1 MNSPIVLDAMI
12 LIYLAR
18 VEKLDWLGLI
28 KPQPVFI
35 GRKCAGEARYFLCG
49 KERVLIDLAPLEQQG
64 ILQLTSICDDELPAY
79 LEVIGMAKGLGEET
93 EGLTL
98 ARCRGWRF
106 VTTDKRALQFA
117 AKSMPG
123 HRS

>member
-1 MNSPIVLDAMI
+1 VNSPIVLDAMI
-12 LIYLAR
+12 LIYL
-18 VEKLDWLGLI
+18 E
-28 KPQPVFI
+28 
-35 GRKCAGEARYFLCG
+35 
-49 KERVLIDLAPLEQQG
+49 PLEQEG
-64 ILQLTSICDDELPAY
+64 VLQLASICDDELPAY

-117 AKSMPG
+117 AKAMPG